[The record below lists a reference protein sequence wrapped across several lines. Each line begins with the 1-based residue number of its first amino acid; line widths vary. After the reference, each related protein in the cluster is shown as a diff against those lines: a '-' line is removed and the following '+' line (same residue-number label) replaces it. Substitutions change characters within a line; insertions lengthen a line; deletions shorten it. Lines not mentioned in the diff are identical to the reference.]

1 MPSKSE
7 PFSFAEILKSI
18 DVGQNLTSELAQRGL
33 MSILEGDVDDKD
45 LESFLV
51 SLNKKRT
58 NTSRGHR
65 FCKGNEGI
73 MR

>member
-18 DVGQNLTSELAQRGL
+18 DVGQNLTSELAQNGL
-33 MSILEGDVDDKD
+33 MSILQGDVDDKD

-51 SLNKKRT
+51 SLNKKDQHIKR
-58 NTSRGHR
+58 SQVL
-65 FCKGNEGI
+65 
-73 MR
+73 

>member
-18 DVGQNLTSELAQRGL
+18 DVGQNLTANLPNTGL
-33 MSILEGDVDDKD
+33 MSILQGDVDDKD

-51 SLNKKRT
+51 SLNKKDQHIKR
-58 NTSRGHR
+58 SQVL
-65 FCKGNEGI
+65 
-73 MR
+73 